1 MILIGNSDCIQ
12 DVMLRGFK
20 VYNYSSMIEGMGRLH
35 LMPPIVDQSA
45 PEFNFDLYY
54 ANWLL
59 SDPMA
64 FRDLMMIM
72 YDVYSGFDVF
82 LCSASMEI
90 MGFINESFIKFIQQ
104 IYGVNCYWVN
114 TVEDIDYCRTINSG
128 FSIEGL
134 GNFDMDKERLSEV
147 AMESKQQSNSI
158 AGYEFIMGGL
168 HEDAEFGPVAK
179 R

>member
-1 MILIGNSDCIQ
+1 MILIGDARCVNEAL
-12 DVMLRGFK
+12 LRGFK
-20 VYNYSSMIEGMGRLH
+20 VYNYSSMMEGLQK
-35 LMPPIVDQSA
+35 LNLLPPIVDQSV

-59 SDPMA
+59 SCPEA
-64 FRDLMMIM
+64 FRDLMVIM

-82 LCSASMEI
+82 LASASMEV

-104 IYGVNCYWVN
+104 RYGINCYWVN
-114 TVEDIDYCRTINSG
+114 TAEDIEYCRTINSG

-134 GNFDMDKERLSEV
+134 ANLDMDKERLSEV
-147 AMESKQQSNSI
+147 AMEANQQSNSI

-168 HEDAEFGPVAK
+168 HEDTVFGPVAK
-179 R
+179 G

>member
-1 MILIGNSDCIQ
+1 MILIGNSECINE
-12 DVMLRGFK
+12 VMLRGFK
-20 VYNYSSMIEGMGRLH
+20 VYNYSSMIEGMGKLH

-64 FRDLMMIM
+64 FRDLMMIL

-90 MGFINESFIKFIQQ
+90 LGSINESFIEFIQQ
-104 IYGVNCYWVN
+104 RYGVNCYWVN
-114 TVEDIDYCRTINSG
+114 TIEDIDYCRTMNSG

-134 GNFDMDKERLSEV
+134 GNFDMDKERLSEFAV
-147 AMESKQQSNSI
+147 AMQQANKPTND
-158 AGYEFIMGGL
+158 YDFIMGGPN
-168 HEDAEFGPVAK
+168 EDTEFGPVAK
-179 R
+179 G